1 MPTPQILRTYL
12 NWGWFQAPAVPVS
25 ANLKSLK
32 YVHSSLPNISIIYKE
47 THESKKAGAHGILW
61 LPLRDHFHT
70 ACHCWLLEN
79 TVSLVT
85 MVYPQR
91 PAENPAWRKRSRS
104 IYRRRME
111 MREADSTN
119 STVEGSGRGQVAGQ
133 TPAAAEKVRRCS
145 ALRTRGSPRARTLPS
160 WEECMT
166 HGTSTLF
173 TVASPSP
180 SWLVLS
186 QVSFWWFELVLV
198 DLPFFPHCNS
208 TNFHWRLE
216 VALTPRRLVQ
226 FWTVCLAK
234 LKYTLYILTLGFL
247 SFFLICIS
255 CSFTSHFVFWFGE
268 YI

>member
-1 MPTPQILRTYL
+1 
-12 NWGWFQAPAVPVS
+12 
-25 ANLKSLK
+25 
-32 YVHSSLPNISIIYKE
+32 
-47 THESKKAGAHGILW
+47 
-61 LPLRDHFHT
+61 
-70 ACHCWLLEN
+70 
-79 TVSLVT
+79 
-85 MVYPQR
+85 
-91 PAENPAWRKRSRS
+91 
-104 IYRRRME
+104 ME

-198 DLPFFPHCNS
+198 DLPFFPTVTQLIS
-208 TNFHWRLE
+208 TD
-216 VALTPRRLVQ
+216 A
-226 FWTVCLAK
+226 
-234 LKYTLYILTLGFL
+234 
-247 SFFLICIS
+247 
-255 CSFTSHFVFWFGE
+255 
-268 YI
+268 